1 GGKEGRPADRR
12 IRPRETRSCD
22 PRRGRIPRSAT
33 ARCSRAAHR
42 RSCRCRPGADQRD
55 RGGSRPNPRAGCN
68 SCAPRARAALARGR
82 SALAPLRARVMRVIA
97 GDAKGRTLVVPRGGG
112 PRAAT
117 DRIRETLF
125 AILEPALEG
134 ARVLDLFAGAGTLGI
149 EALSRGAI
157 HATFVERGKE
167 AVGALRKNLAATDFT
182 DRASVV
188 EANVLSFLSEPP
200 IEPFDLAFCDPPF
213 VDVELAN
220 ATLAHPGLAASLPAD
235 ALVVARF
242 HKKHRPP
249 PPPRPRAVR
258 PTEIGEETLLSLR
271 YSGLAAGG

>member
-1 GGKEGRPADRR
+1 
-12 IRPRETRSCD
+12 
-22 PRRGRIPRSAT
+22 
-33 ARCSRAAHR
+33 
-42 RSCRCRPGADQRD
+42 
-55 RGGSRPNPRAGCN
+55 
-68 SCAPRARAALARGR
+68 
-82 SALAPLRARVMRVIA
+82 MRVIA

-112 PRAAT
+112 TRAAT

-125 AILEPALEG
+125 AILEPELEG

-200 IEPFDLAFCDPPF
+200 VEPFDIAFCDPPF
-213 VDVELAN
+213 ADVELAD
-220 ATLAHPGLAASLPAD
+220 ATLAHPGLAAALSPG

-242 HKKHRPP
+242 HRKHPHSPP
-249 PPPRPRAVR
+249 AHARVARVK
-258 PTEIGEETLLSLR
+258 EIGEETLLFLR
-271 YSGLAAGG
+271 YSHTAAGG